1 MTHTGTIRLLAV
13 AAGVLA
19 ITAGCARSQPVP
31 AEADDIEAAVN
42 FADENAT
49 SAKAESGDRASQR

>member
-1 MTHTGTIRLLAV
+1 MIRLLAV